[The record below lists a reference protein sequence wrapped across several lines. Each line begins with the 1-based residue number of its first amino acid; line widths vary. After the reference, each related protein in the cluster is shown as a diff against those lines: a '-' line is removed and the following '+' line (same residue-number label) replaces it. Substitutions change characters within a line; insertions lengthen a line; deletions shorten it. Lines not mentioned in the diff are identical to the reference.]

1 MSSSRCV
8 SAPCSA
14 LWTALVTL
22 KNRSEPSITT
32 HVVSTPRSFIN
43 GTCVWS
49 SSETPPPYAVLLTFR
64 TLSPWSCRAASRRR
78 SRASC
83 PAASAYSD
91 TRLGWIGTIGSM
103 LRVYVGREGAAD
115 GSGTEL
121 RELSLPA
128 IRALDGRHRL
138 GTFGDADEVDRGE
151 RLRQVLAAPGAPP
164 GPAVLELRLG
174 REQDHGNVAG
184 LFVVR
189 QGPQDRDAVQ
199 LGEHD
204 VEHDHVGLLTEG
216 QLEAR
221 LAVGRLDDLV
231 PGELEVHPAEHQDV
245 RLVVD
250 HQYPHVVSIRG
261 RLLHGVSAETGG
273 TQYGPTGPSSGQPD
287 RFSACVPGTGGLVD
301 TLWGP
306 SYIGLHWP
314 KAIGQ
319 GTAGM
324 SWDEQRMSG
333 TC

>member
-14 LWTALVTL
+14 LCTAFVTL

-32 HVVSTPRSFIN
+32 HVVSTPRSFN
-43 GTCVWS
+43 SGTCVWS

-64 TLSPWSCRAASRRR
+64 TLSPWSCRAASWRR

-103 LRVYVGREGAAD
+103 LRVYVGRKGVTD
-115 GSGTEL
+115 GSDTQL
-121 RELSLPA
+121 RQLPLPA

-138 GTFGDADEVDRGE
+138 GALGDADEVDRGE
-151 RLRQVLAAPGAPP
+151 RLRQVLAAPCAPP
-164 GPAVLELRLG
+164 CPSVLELCLG
-174 REQDHGNVAG
+174 REQDHREVAG

-189 QGPQDRDAVQ
+189 KGSQNRNAVQ

-204 VEHDHVGLLTEG
+204 VEHDHVGLLTQG
-216 QLEAR
+216 QLEAG

-231 PGELEVHPAEHQDV
+231 PGELEVHPAEHEDV

-250 HQYPHVVSIRG
+250 HQYPHIVSIRG
-261 RLLHGVSAETGG
+261 SLASRSIGRHGGHSIWPNRTI
-273 TQYGPTGPSSGQPD
+273 SGHPD
-287 RFSACVPGTGGLVD
+287 RVSPCLPGTGRLVD
-301 TLWGP
+301 TPWGP
-306 SYIGLHWP
+306 SYIGLGREP
-314 KAIGQ
+314 PGNR
-319 GTAGM
+319 
-324 SWDEQRMSG
+324 DERRMSG